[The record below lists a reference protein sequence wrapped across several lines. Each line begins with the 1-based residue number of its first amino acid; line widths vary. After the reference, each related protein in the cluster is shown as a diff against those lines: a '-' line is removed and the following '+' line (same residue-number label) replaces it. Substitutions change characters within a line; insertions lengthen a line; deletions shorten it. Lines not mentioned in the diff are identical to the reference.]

1 MLCDEMIIRKSP
13 SAKTRTKKPCFFREN
28 GALSRRTFFDF
39 KKSSEN
45 TRMYLVEKFALGAK
59 TPGKRPLFDTAASKK
74 RKKIGDRFDND
85 RQATSD

>member
-1 MLCDEMIIRKSP
+1 
-13 SAKTRTKKPCFFREN
+13 
-28 GALSRRTFFDF
+28 
-39 KKSSEN
+39 
-45 TRMYLVEKFALGAK
+45 MYLVEKFALGAK